1 MKTKSLRY
9 FYATTCLFAVCF
21 CATSRAEQGQFY
33 VKADAGPALA
43 TDVRLAEFYGPTIS
57 GSEIELKPGI
67 RLGLRGGYGLTDWMD
82 AEVETGMIANEV
94 DSITGATEDDAT
106 LSHFPLLV
114 NLRFHCPKWDR
125 LSPYLGGGVGVSTV
139 VLYGDDITIGGTR
152 MDGSASGVAFAYQG
166 FAGLRYA
173 INDRM
178 GLSLE
183 YRYFGTSSS
192 DSDADV
198 TSGTISDEL
207 RLGTTGTHTITFAFD
222 YKF

>member
-1 MKTKSLRY
+1 MKHQQPRL
-9 FYATTCLFAVCF
+9 F
-21 CATSRAEQGQFY
+21 CAACALALLLCLNAPAEQGRFY
-33 VKADAGPALA
+33 VKGDAGAALP
-43 TDVRLAEFYGPTIS
+43 TDIRLREFYGPVIS
-57 GSEIELKPGI
+57 GSKIELEPGI
-67 RLGLRGGYGLTDWMD
+67 KLGLRGGYGLTDWLD
-82 AEVETGMIANEV
+82 AEVETGVIANEV

-106 LSHFPLLV
+106 ISHFPLLV

-125 LSPYLGGGVGVSTV
+125 LSPYIGGGVGASTV
-139 VLYGDDITIGGTR
+139 VMYADDVVIGGTR
-152 MDGSASGVAFAYQG
+152 MDGSSAGVALAYQG

-192 DSDADV
+192 ESEEDNAV
-198 TSGTISDEL
+198 GTISDEM

-222 YKF
+222 FKF

>member
-1 MKTKSLRY
+1 MRAKNLRTITLILGVG
-9 FYATTCLFAVCF
+9 ALLCGPA
-21 CATSRAEQGQFY
+21 ARAEQGKFY
-33 VKADAGPALA
+33 LKADAGPALA
-43 TDVRLAEFYGPTIS
+43 DDVDLNEFYGPVLS
-57 GSEIELKPGI
+57 GSKIELKPGVRI
-67 RLGLRGGYGLTDWMD
+67 GLRGGYGLTDWLD
-82 AEVETGMIANEV
+82 AEVETGIIANEV

-106 LSHFPLLV
+106 LSQFPLLL
-114 NLRFHCPKWDR
+114 NLKFHCPKWDK

-139 VLYGDDITIGGTR
+139 VLYGDDIVIGGTR
-152 MDGSASGVAFAYQG
+152 MDGSSSGVAFAYQG

-192 DSDADV
+192 ESDSDV

-207 RLGTTGTHTITFAFD
+207 KLGTTGTHSITFAFD